1 MKTAHGIVP
10 YADFQWTGLFML
22 QSLTDLI
29 AAVSGNDEARKKFDD
44 NDYRLSA
51 AALLVH
57 VAASDDSFDEA
68 ERGVLHDAL
77 TQRFDVGADAA
88 SAMIEAAVT
97 ADREAIDLYQF
108 TSMVNRALDDDGKKK
123 LVEMLFL
130 IGYADGKLT
139 EFENNI
145 VWRASE
151 LLHVSTQDRTEIRR
165 RVRVSIG
172 DRA

>member
-1 MKTAHGIVP
+1 
-10 YADFQWTGLFML
+10 ML
-22 QSLTDLI
+22 QSLTDFI
-29 AAVSGNDEARKKFDD
+29 ASITGEDGAKTFNE

-68 ERGVLHDAL
+68 ERGVLLDAL
-77 TQRFDVGADAA
+77 TQRFDVDPGEANAL
-88 SAMIEAAVT
+88 IEAAVS

-108 TSMVNRALDDDGKKK
+108 TSLVNRALDGEGKRK
-123 LVEMLFL
+123 LVEVLFL

-151 LLHVSTQDRTEIRR
+151 LMHVSAQDRTEIRR
-165 RVRVSIG
+165 RIRASIG
-172 DRA
+172 DRG

>member
-1 MKTAHGIVP
+1 
-10 YADFQWTGLFML
+10 ML
-22 QSLTDLI
+22 QSLTDFI
-29 AAVSGNDEARKKFDD
+29 ASITGEDGTKAFDE

-68 ERGVLHDAL
+68 ERGILLDAL
-77 TQRFDVGADAA
+77 TQRFDVEPGEANAL
-88 SAMIEAAVT
+88 IEAAVS

-108 TSMVNRALDDDGKKK
+108 TSLVNRALDDEGKRK
-123 LVEMLFL
+123 LVEVLFL

-151 LLHVSTQDRTEIRR
+151 LMHVSAQDRTEIRR
-165 RVRVSIG
+165 RIRASIG
-172 DRA
+172 DRG

>member
-1 MKTAHGIVP
+1 
-10 YADFQWTGLFML
+10 ML
-22 QSLTDLI
+22 QSISDLI
-29 AAVSGNDEARKKFDD
+29 SSIVSGGEKTTFDD

-57 VAASDDSFDEA
+57 VAASDDSFDQT
-68 ERGVLHDAL
+68 ERAVLHDAL
-77 TQRFDVGADAA
+77 TQRFDVEPEDANAMIDAA
-88 SAMIEAAVT
+88 VA
-97 ADREAIDLYQF
+97 ADREAVDLYQF
-108 TSMVNRALDDDGKKK
+108 TSMINRALDDEGKKK
-123 LVEMLFL
+123 LVEVLFL

-151 LLHVSTQDRTEIRR
+151 LLHVSSQDRVEIRR
-165 RVRVSIG
+165 RIRAAIG